1 MPHTHTHTHAH
12 THTHTHA
19 HTHIHTQVPF
29 SASNYL
35 LGLTPVQ
42 MPAFLGGTLGGMA
55 VWSVLYASLGG
66 ASRKLLDN
74 GADIGSLLTG
84 VYMSVMREPKQSL
97 RGG

>member
-1 MPHTHTHTHAH
+1 MRCVHSFRAC
-12 THTHTHA
+12 
-19 HTHIHTQVPF
+19 ICCVQVPF

-42 MPAFLGGTLGGMA
+42 LPAFLGGTLGGMA

-84 VYMSVMREPKQSL
+84 
-97 RGG
+97 GGGGLGLVLLCGIRCL